1 MNIRSLQIF
10 VLVIEEGTL
19 AQASEKMNLSQS
31 AASRLIQILED
42 EYQTKLFLRE
52 RKRLIPTPAAELF
65 YPMAVRILSSIK
77 AIPGLLSEA
86 RVDNNVPLRIIC
98 HPRLIS
104 GLIVPAM
111 VLFAEQQPHARMKLE
126 VYPRRYLGQHILE
139 DNFDIGICNLPLPAP
154 VRDIEVEVI
163 SNAAVHVLLPREH
176 PLAGREW
183 LGPQDMQA
191 SRYIALDETTLLRQL
206 TDLEIDRVGQ
216 RLPVAHEVSSTT
228 AAIGLVKAG
237 LGFTLTDRGMLD
249 RDLAGGLAQVPWRP
263 ATMMRVGCYL
273 SKSSGRHPHA
283 ELFRACLIQAA
294 GSA

>member
-10 VLVIEEGTL
+10 VKVIEEGTL

-52 RKRLIPTPAAELF
+52 RKRLIPTRAGELF

-86 RVDNNVPLRIIC
+86 RVDNGAPLRIIC

-111 VLFAEQQPHARMKLE
+111 IRFAEHEPHVCLRLE
-126 VYPRRYLGQHILE
+126 VYPRRYLAQHILE
-139 DNFDIGICNLPLPAP
+139 DSFDIGVCNLPLP
-154 VRDIEVEVI
+154 VRDVNVEVI
-163 SNAAVHVLLPREH
+163 SNAQVHVLLPKEH
-176 PLAGREW
+176 PLATRDT
-183 LGPQDMQA
+183 LGPEDMTG
-191 SRYIALDETTLLRQL
+191 SRYIALDESTLLRQL
-206 TDLEIDRVGQ
+206 TDLEIVRQGQ
-216 RLPVAHEVSSTT
+216 KLPVAHEVSSTT

-237 LGFTLTDRGMLD
+237 LGFTLTDRGMVD
-249 RDLAGGLAQVPWRP
+249 RDLGGGLVQIPWRP
-263 ATMMRVGCYL
+263 RTTMRIGCFRSRKTEPHPL
-273 SKSSGRHPHA
+273 TGFFRDCLVEAGRS
-283 ELFRACLIQAA
+283 E
-294 GSA
+294 